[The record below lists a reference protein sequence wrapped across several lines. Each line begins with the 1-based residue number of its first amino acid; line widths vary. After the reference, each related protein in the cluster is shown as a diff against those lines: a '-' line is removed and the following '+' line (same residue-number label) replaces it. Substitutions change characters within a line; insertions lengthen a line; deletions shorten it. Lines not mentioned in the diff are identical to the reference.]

1 MAAEECGPNEL
12 LPSPTYLWAPRQL
25 LKVRIRSW
33 QIENLFYLAA
43 LGIER
48 CLNANECNFLLGRLE
63 NTSTSVN
70 LGLKGKAGQ
79 LREKTE
85 KV

>member
-12 LPSPTYLWAPRQL
+12 LPPPTYLWAPRQL

-48 CLNANECNFLLGRLE
+48 CPNANDCNFLLGRLE
-63 NTSTSVN
+63 NSLILS
-70 LGLKGKAGQ
+70 LKGKAGQ

-85 KV
+85 DV